1 MRAAELRAKISP
13 MKHVA
18 EYLAEPLSETEAEV
32 LRAYAQSDDKLIGE
46 VTAKASARKYAWA
59 KAIQSLTRRGFL
71 QQVDR
76 GMLVTPEGLAA
87 LLDSVPIEVMRTAS
101 QSAAT

>member
-1 MRAAELRAKISP
+1 MRAVELRAKLFA
-13 MKHVA
+13 MKHIS

-32 LRAYAQSDDKLIGE
+32 LRAYAQSDEKLIGE
-46 VTAKASARKYAWA
+46 VTAKQSARKYAWA
-59 KAIQSLTRRGFL
+59 KAIQSLTRRGFI

-87 LLDSVPIEVMRTAS
+87 LLDSVPIEVMQTAS
-101 QSAAT
+101 QSVAT

>member
-1 MRAAELRAKISP
+1 

-32 LRAYAQSDDKLIGE
+32 LQAYAQSDDKLIGE
-46 VTAKASARKYAWA
+46 VTAKQSARKYTWA
-59 KAIQSLTRRGFL
+59 KAIQSLTRRGFI

-87 LLDSVPIEVMRTAS
+87 LLDGMPIEVMRTAS